1 MKKDDANQMPGREGS
16 KWVNYLKNL
25 GIVGFLFFLIKGLAW
40 IAVFALGAKGCS
52 SLAG

>member
-1 MKKDDANQMPGREGS
+1 MKKEGTKQS
-16 KWVNYLKNL
+16 QRTEGNKWVNYLKNL
-25 GIVGFLFFLIKGLAW
+25 GIAGFFFFLVKGLVW